1 MVMGMPVMWEV
12 VFMMERVTVLGEG
25 GMVRGVGGAMS
36 LFCGGLFG
44 GMGGRG
50 RGVVG

>member
-12 VFMMERVTVLGEG
+12 VFMIDMVTVAGEG
-25 GMVRGVGGAMS
+25 GMVRGVGGAM
-36 LFCGGLFG
+36 FFG